1 MWEILCKG
9 SLGVILLLD
18 GRSATAMTDLEVYM
32 DALRNLGPDQPFV
45 IGVGR
50 LPVDSAQELD
60 RLASAL
66 TARGIVAPVFGVDV
80 RNRED
85 VLLLVE
91 TLLCILEMRTPECLD
106 GLH

>member
-1 MWEILCKG
+1 M
-9 SLGVILLLD
+9 
-18 GRSATAMTDLEVYM
+18 
-32 DALRNLGPDQPFV
+32 

-50 LPVDSAQELD
+50 LPVDAEHELD

-66 TARGIVAPVFGVDV
+66 AARDLAAPVFGVDV

-91 TLLCILEMRTPECLD
+91 ALLCILEMRTPGSID